1 MTKEIMKQASA
12 LGKLIAE
19 SEEVKAAREAREAY
33 EKDPAV
39 QDAIFEYNTQNKV
52 LAEEYKKEKR
62 DEAFMETV
70 KKRIGELYN
79 TIVNNSTYVAY
90 LAAEEKVNGL
100 MKLVNDVINF
110 QVTGERPSES
120 ACTGNCSSCG
130 GCH

>member
-100 MKLVNDVINF
+100 MKLVNDEINF